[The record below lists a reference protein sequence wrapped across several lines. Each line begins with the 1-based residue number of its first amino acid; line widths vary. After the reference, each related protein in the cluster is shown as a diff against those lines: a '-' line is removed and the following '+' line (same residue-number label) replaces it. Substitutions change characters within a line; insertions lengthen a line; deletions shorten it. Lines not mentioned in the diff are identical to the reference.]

1 MRGILLAG
9 GMGTRLHPTTQVVN
23 KHLISIFDKPM
34 IYYPL
39 TTLILANVKDICI
52 VSTTTGVKQFKEL
65 LGDGSQWGIRLSF
78 AVQESANGIADGIQV
93 ALKAFDTD
101 DSVLVILGDNIFYGL
116 GLGRRISE
124 VVSPGKSMV
133 WIQEVENPESFGI
146 ATLGDDGQIESIIEK
161 PIDNR
166 GNLAI
171 TGLYYFPSDVKEIV
185 NRVKA
190 SSRGEKEIT
199 DVLSHYL
206 QNDSLLSENLS
217 RGVFWLDAG
226 TVENLLEASLFVRL
240 VQTRQ
245 GLLIGSPDEAAWQ
258 VGNINK
264 KELEQIVMAMPES
277 RYRNSLSK
285 IML

>member
-1 MRGILLAG
+1 M
-9 GMGTRLHPTTQVVN
+9 
-23 KHLISIFDKPM
+23 
-34 IYYPL
+34 
-39 TTLILANVKDICI
+39 
-52 VSTTTGVKQFKEL
+52 
-65 LGDGSQWGIRLSF
+65 
-78 AVQESANGIADGIQV
+78 
-93 ALKAFDTD
+93 
-101 DSVLVILGDNIFYGL
+101 GDNIFYGL